1 MKKENKKEPDFR
13 EEQHDCNFK
22 VIFEFTGREKPERAV
37 ISIPEGLTKP
47 RQRSFNLDNATGRE
61 KCLCEIM
68 ADVHLI
74 LREAFQWD
82 EEELSEFEE
91 NYEW

>member
-1 MKKENKKEPDFR
+1 MKDQR
-13 EEQHDCNFK
+13 EEPEAPEEQDCSFK
-22 VIFEFTGREKPERAV
+22 VVFEFTGREKPERAV
-37 ISIPEGLTKP
+37 ISIPEGLTEP
-47 RQRSFNLDNATGRE
+47 RQRSFNLDKAASRE
-61 KCLCEIM
+61 KCLYEIM

>member
-1 MKKENKKEPDFR
+1 MKDQR
-13 EEQHDCNFK
+13 EEPEAPEEQDCSFK
-22 VIFEFTGREKPERAV
+22 VVFEFIGREKPERAV

-47 RQRSFNLDNATGRE
+47 RQRSFNLDNAASRG
-61 KCLCEIM
+61 KCLSEIM